1 MIKKNYRIGQKT
13 IIEDSGRFSAAMPE
27 LVRFLLILRYL
38 PLNQQ
43 LPQQQPMKGIN
54 KMIKYIILILL
65 LSGCTKDL
73 DIDPMSTIL
82 KHTYKVIT
90 KGESND

>member
-1 MIKKNYRIGQKT
+1 MIK
-13 IIEDSGRFSAAMPE
+13 SM
-27 LVRFLLILRYL
+27 
-38 PLNQQ
+38 
-43 LPQQQPMKGIN
+43 
-54 KMIKYIILILL
+54 ILILL

-73 DIDPMSTIL
+73 DLDPMSTIL

>member
-1 MIKKNYRIGQKT
+1 MIK
-13 IIEDSGRFSAAMPE
+13 SM
-27 LVRFLLILRYL
+27 
-38 PLNQQ
+38 
-43 LPQQQPMKGIN
+43 
-54 KMIKYIILILL
+54 ILILL

-82 KHTYKVIT
+82 KHTYKLIT

>member
-1 MIKKNYRIGQKT
+1 MDRSLTKNKFR
-13 IIEDSGRFSAAMPE
+13 
-27 LVRFLLILRYL
+27 VRVYNRSVI
-38 PLNQQ
+38 
-43 LPQQQPMKGIN
+43 

>member
-1 MIKKNYRIGQKT
+1 MALRSWTKDKIKFAWRRMGYKNYRIGQET

-43 LPQQQPMKGIN
+43 LPQQPMKGIN
-54 KMIKYIILILL
+54 
-65 LSGCTKDL
+65 
-73 DIDPMSTIL
+73 
-82 KHTYKVIT
+82 
-90 KGESND
+90 ND